1 MELLI
6 IRDASLKDLTEITEI
21 YNEAILNTVATF
33 DTNIKTLDEQKEWFD
48 KHGSKNPIIVAEE
61 NGKITGWASL
71 SKYSDRCAYSDTAE
85 LSLYVKEESQGR
97 GIGKKLMEG
106 IIKKGEQ
113 AGIHAIISRIAEG
126 NQVSVHLHKMVGF
139 EHIGIY
145 KEVGYKFEKRLDVYL
160 MEKLYKK

>member
-1 MELLI
+1 LELLI

>member
-1 MELLI
+1 MLI

-33 DTNIKTLDEQKEWFD
+33 DTNIKTLDEQREWFD
-48 KHGSKNPIIVAEE
+48 KHGSKNPIIVAEK
-61 NGKITGWASL
+61 NGKIIGWASL
-71 SKYSDRCAYSDTAE
+71 NKYSDRCAYSGTAE
-85 LSLYVKEESQGR
+85 LSLYVKEESQGK
-97 GIGKKLMEG
+97 GIGKKLMKE

-126 NQVSVHLHKMVGF
+126 NQVSVNIHKTVGF
-139 EHIGIY
+139 EHVGIY
-145 KEVGYKFEKRLDVYL
+145 KEVGYKFGKRLDVYL

>member
-1 MELLI
+1 MLI

>member
-1 MELLI
+1 LLI

-33 DTNIKTLDEQKEWFD
+33 DTNIKTLDEQREWFD
-48 KHGSKNPIIVAEE
+48 KHGSKNPIIVAEK
-61 NGKITGWASL
+61 NGKIIGWASL
-71 SKYSDRCAYSDTAE
+71 NKYSDRCAYSGTAE
-85 LSLYVKEESQGR
+85 LSLYVKEESQGK
-97 GIGKKLMEG
+97 GIGKKLMKE

-126 NQVSVHLHKMVGF
+126 NQVSVNIHKTVGF
-139 EHIGIY
+139 EHVGIY
-145 KEVGYKFEKRLDVYL
+145 KEVGYKFGKRLDVYL

>member
-1 MELLI
+1 LLI

>member
-1 MELLI
+1 MLI
-6 IRDASLKDLTEITEI
+6 IRDASSKDLTEITEI

-33 DTNIKTLDEQKEWFD
+33 DTNIKTLDEQRRWFY

-61 NGKITGWASL
+61 NGKIIGWASL
-71 SKYSDRCAYSDTAE
+71 SKYSERCAYSETAE
-85 LSLYVKEESQGR
+85 LSLYVKEISQGK
-97 GIGKKLMEG
+97 GIGKKLMTE

-126 NQVSVHLHKMVGF
+126 NEVSVHLHKMVGF

-145 KEVGYKFEKRLDVYL
+145 KEVGYKFGKRLDVCL
-160 MEKLYKK
+160 MEKIYKK